1 MNLNQTR
8 PRGQA
13 WAAALIGL
21 VAGAVALG
29 IGQLAAGLLDPK
41 ASPVIAVGDAAV
53 DRTPAAL
60 KEWAIR
66 TFGASDKFVL
76 ISGIVVVLAL
86 VAAGLGLL
94 ARRRA
99 GYATAGLLAFGVV
112 GAVAAVTRPDGAVLD
127 VLPSVVGAAA
137 GAWALRILVRR
148 AWPDAEPG
156 YGFPRYDDPAAL
168 SGAATIRERD
178 PQDLH
183 GGEDLRDSS
192 AAGSPA
198 GASSATGSAWAGGS
212 ATGSGGAGRSATG
225 SSATGAGG
233 GGAPA
238 ASGAAM
244 EPREPQD
251 AEARP
256 AGRPAVM
263 RGTAEE
269 PEFDRRALLGGVAAG
284 VVVAGAGGLIGR
296 ALGGRLDVST
306 ERAKL
311 ALPRAAT
318 PAKPLPSGVDFRL
331 DGLSPFTTPNRD
343 FYRVDTALVVPQV
356 DPKTWT
362 LKIHGMV
369 DRPVE
374 ITFADLLKRPLMEA
388 DVTLTCVS
396 NDVGDNYVGN
406 ARWLGARLADVLR
419 DAGIRSGADMLLS
432 TSSDGWTCGTPV
444 DIVMDGRDALLAV
457 AMNGEALPVSHGFP
471 VRQVVPGLYG
481 YVSATK
487 WVTDI
492 KVTRFDQD
500 EAYWT
505 PRGWAPKGPIKTES
519 RIDLPRGGSTI
530 PAGRTAIA
538 GVAWAQHRGVDAVE
552 VRVDKGTWRQ
562 ARLAAV
568 PGPDTW
574 RQWVVDDWDAT
585 PGKHTIEVRATD
597 ATGQTQTA
605 DYAPP
610 APDGATGWHSILVVV
625 K

>member
-127 VLPSVVGAAA
+127 VLPSAAGAAA

-156 YGFPRYDDPAAL
+156 YGFPRYDDPPAP
-168 SGAATIRERD
+168 SGTAMPGEHAT
-178 PQDLH
+178 QDLH
-183 GGEDLRDSS
+183 RGEDLRDPSTNGSSGAGVSATGPS
-192 AAGSPA
+192 AAGV
-198 GASSATGSAWAGGS
+198 
-212 ATGSGGAGRSATG
+212 SATG
-225 SSATGAGG
+225 SSAAGAVVAGTPG
-233 GGAPA
+233 EPEGA
-238 ASGAAM
+238 
-244 EPREPQD
+244 EE
-251 AEARP
+251 RP

-263 RGTAEE
+263 RATAEE

-605 DYAPP
+605 DYSPP

>member
-1 MNLNQTR
+1 MNVFQTR
-8 PRGQA
+8 PRGHA

-29 IGQLAAGLLDPK
+29 IGQLAAGLVDPK

-66 TFGASDKFVL
+66 TFGANDKPVL

-86 VAAGLGLL
+86 IAMGLGLL
-94 ARRRA
+94 ARRRM
-99 GYATAGLLAFGVV
+99 GYATAGLFAFGVI
-112 GAVAAVTRPDGAVLD
+112 GAAAAVTRPDGGVLD
-127 VLPSVVGAAA
+127 VLPSAVGAAA
-137 GAWALRILVRR
+137 GVWALRILARR
-148 AWPDAEPG
+148 TWPGAEPG
-156 YGFPRYDDPAAL
+156 YGSYGDLRAPSAAAP
-168 SGAATIRERD
+168 SREED
-178 PQDLH
+178 PQDLY
-183 GGEDLRDSS
+183 GGEDLR
-192 AAGSPA
+192 
-198 GASSATGSAWAGGS
+198 GASTGDAHGDGA
-212 ATGSGGAGRSATG
+212 SGTSGVAGR
-225 SSATGAGG
+225 
-233 GGAPA
+233 
-238 ASGAAM
+238 
-244 EPREPQD
+244 
-251 AEARP
+251 EA

-263 RGTAEE
+263 RATAEA
-269 PEFDRRALLGGVAAG
+269 PAFDRRALLSGVAAG
-284 VVVAGAGGLIGR
+284 VVVAGAGGLAGR

-306 ERAKL
+306 ERAQV
-311 ALPRAAT
+311 ALPRPAV
-318 PAKPLPSGVDFRL
+318 PAKPLPAGVDFRL
-331 DGLSPFTTPNRD
+331 KGLSPFSTPNRD

-369 DRPVE
+369 DRPIE
-374 ITFADLLKRPLMEA
+374 ITYADLLKRPLIEA

-419 DAGIRSGADMLLS
+419 EAGIRSGADMLLS

-444 DIVMDGRDALLAV
+444 DIVMDGRDALLAI
-457 AMNGEALPVSHGFP
+457 AMNGEVLPVSHGFP

-492 KVTRFDQD
+492 KVTRYDQD

-505 PRGWAPKGPIKTES
+505 PRGWAAKGPIKTES
-519 RIDLPRGGSTI
+519 RIDLPRGGTTI
-530 PAGRTAIA
+530 PVGRTAIA
-538 GVAWAQHRGVDAVE
+538 GVAWAQHRGIDAVE
-552 VRVDKGTWRQ
+552 VRVDKGPWRQ

-585 PGKHTIEVRATD
+585 PGEHTIEVRATD
-597 ATGQTQTA
+597 ATGRTQTSE
-605 DYAPP
+605 YAPP
-610 APDGATGWHSILVVV
+610 APDGATGWHSVLVVA